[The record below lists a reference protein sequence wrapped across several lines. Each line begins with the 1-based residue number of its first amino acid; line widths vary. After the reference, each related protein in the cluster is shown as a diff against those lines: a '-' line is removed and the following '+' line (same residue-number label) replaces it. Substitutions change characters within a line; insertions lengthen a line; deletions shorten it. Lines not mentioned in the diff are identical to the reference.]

1 MPSMIQM
8 ETVSRELFECLMN
21 RIYNVDDFVRM
32 AGPSA
37 RERTAIDAWL
47 ETREEL
53 NVRTNNN
60 DDTV

>member
-21 RIYNVDDFVRM
+21 RIYNANDFERLG
-32 AGPSA
+32 GPSK

-47 ETREEL
+47 ETRGEL
-53 NVRTNNN
+53 DVRTDDNN
-60 DDTV
+60 DTV

>member
-21 RIYNVDDFVRM
+21 RIYNAKDFPRLG
-32 AGPSA
+32 GPTS

-47 ETREEL
+47 EAKGEL
-53 NVRTNNN
+53 DVRAA
-60 DDTV
+60 DTV